1 MGVSITL
8 DSANLSYGKYD
19 NRHLTFKVEQTSP
32 SKATWTLS
40 VLGNEH
46 DYYKTGPTTAT
57 IAGTKVY
64 EAARVTNTSSAKF
77 PNCVDK
83 KTGTVNISTS
93 TTSLKATF
101 LTWVYWDTGNS
112 QNALS
117 GTLSIPKVRVRFK
130 PNNGTH
136 SVSSYTDDGT
146 KYYVGTNSSGYMYQN
161 TDNTTNTRYQNFYY
175 NGSTKDPVNASSFK
189 LVRTGYK
196 FTGWKSN
203 YDSSI
208 KGQSTKYTAQ
218 DLHADV
224 VNGDQTVT
232 FTAQWE
238 RIIYTIDYDL
248 KGGTTSSTLKETYS
262 IASDD
267 FTLPQP
273 TKTGYT
279 FAGWTG
285 SNGTTAQKTVTVKK
299 GSTGNKS
306 YTANWTANTNTP
318 YKVQHWQQ
326 TVTGGDTENST
337 NYTVADTQNL
347 TGTTASSV
355 SPSVKTYT
363 GFTSPSKKTATIA
376 ANGSTVINYYY
387 KRNSYTVS
395 LTKGTGIA
403 TVSGAGTYKYKA
415 SVTINATMNT
425 GYSWSKWTG
434 DKASSTRNYTFDMPA
449 NNVSNTAN
457 ATINSHQV
465 SLTKGT
471 GISSVSGAGT
481 YNYNA
486 SVTINATPSAG
497 YSWSKWTGDKA
508 SSTQNYNF
516 NMPDNDVSN
525 TANASIITY
534 TIGYT
539 LNGGSVATANPTSY
553 NVTTATFTLNNPTKT
568 GYTFVGW
575 TGSGLSSAS
584 TSVSI
589 SKGSTGN
596 KSYTAN
602 WTANTNTPY
611 KVNHWQQNIDAPTTQ
626 NSTNYTL
633 KDTQNLTGTTA
644 AEVTPSRKSY
654 TGFTAP
660 SGKKITIAANGSSV
674 VDYYYTRNSHTVTL
688 TKGTGI
694 ATVSGAGTY
703 HYKKS
708 VTINATMNTGYSW
721 SKWTGDKASST
732 RNYTFDMPA
741 NNVSNTANA
750 SPYTLTLIY
759 NNNGGTQPSSN
770 DKQMPYRSTQTYG
783 NKYNNDNG
791 LIDINTF
798 EVTKAGYFAQKWNT
812 ATNGNGIMIEQN
824 VSYKAEEIA
833 SLCGYN
839 LGTGNVTINLYPYW
853 EAKKLTVRFHKND
866 GSTLT
871 ADQVFVYGAS
881 GNRFGY
887 NTNGT
892 AKWPPTAGTY
902 ADLYG
907 FGKWY
912 REGYKILGWAES
924 ADATSAK
931 YSTYSSVNDLWI
943 EGKMTGNIDKKTID
957 LYAVWTYNG
966 TIRICEE
973 DNKDFQLAIP
983 YIYDGTSWKCA
994 IGYIYN
1000 SGWNVGI

>member
-8 DSANLSYGKYD
+8 DSANLPYGKYD

-40 VLGNEH
+40 VLGNQH
-46 DYYKTGPTTAT
+46 DYYKTGPTKAT
-57 IAGTKVY
+57 IAGTTVY
-64 EAARVTNTSSAKF
+64 EADRVTNTSSAKF
-77 PNCVDK
+77 PNCVDT

-93 TTSLKATF
+93 TTSLKSTF

-112 QNALS
+112 QSALS
-117 GTLSIPKVRVRFK
+117 GTLSIPKVKVRFK

-136 SVSSYTDDGT
+136 SVSSYTNDGT

-161 TDNTTNTRYQNFYY
+161 TDNTTDTRYQNFYY

-208 KGQSTKYTAQ
+208 KGQDTQYTAQ

-279 FAGWTG
+279 FKGWTG

-299 GSTGNKS
+299 GSTGNLS
-306 YTANWTANTNTP
+306 YTANWTANTDTP
-318 YKVQHWQQ
+318 YIVKHWQQ
-326 TVTGGDTENST
+326 TVTGGDAENST
-337 NYTVADTQNL
+337 NYTVKDTQNL

-395 LTKGTGIA
+395 LTKGTGI
-403 TVSGAGTYKYKA
+403 
-415 SVTINATMNT
+415 
-425 GYSWSKWTG
+425 
-434 DKASSTRNYTFDMPA
+434 
-449 NNVSNTAN
+449 
-457 ATINSHQV
+457 
-465 SLTKGT
+465 
-471 GISSVSGAGT
+471 SSVSGAGT
-481 YNYNA
+481 YKYNA
-486 SVTINATPSAG
+486 SVTINATPSTG
-497 YSWSKWTGDKA
+497 YSWSKWTGTKE

-516 NMPDNDVSN
+516 NMPDNNVSN
-525 TANASIITY
+525 TANATIITY

-568 GYTFVGW
+568 GYTFAGW

-596 KSYTAN
+596 KTYTAT

-611 KVNHWQQNIDAPTTQ
+611 TVKHWQQNIDAPSTQ

-660 SGKKITIAANGSSV
+660 SGTKITIAANGSSV
-674 VDYYYTRNSHTVTL
+674 VNYYYTRNSYNVTL

-708 VTINATMNTGYSW
+708 VTINATMNTGYYW
-721 SKWTGDKASST
+721 SSWTGDKASST
-732 RNYTFDMPA
+732 RNYTFEMPA

-759 NNNGGTQPSSN
+759 NKNGGTQPSSN
-770 DKQMPYRSTQTYG
+770 GKQMPYTSTQTYG
-783 NKYNNDNG
+783 NKYNGDNG
-791 LIDINTF
+791 LFDIDTF

-812 ATNGNGIMIEQN
+812 ATNGNGTMIEQN

-839 LGTGNVTINLYPYW
+839 LGTGNVKIDLYPYW
-853 EAKKLTVRFHKND
+853 EAKKLTVRFNKND
-866 GSTLT
+866 GSGLT
-871 ADQVFVYGAS
+871 ASQTFTYGAS
-881 GNRFGY
+881 GNKFGY

-892 AKWPPTAGTY
+892 AKWPATTGTY

-924 ADATSAK
+924 ASATSK
-931 YSTYSSVNDLWI
+931 NYSTYSGVSDSWI
-943 EGKMTGNIDKKTID
+943 EGKMTGNVDEKTID

-966 TIRICEE
+966 TVRICEE
-973 DNKDFQLAIP
+973 DNEDFQLAIP

>member
-457 ATINSHQV
+457 A
-465 SLTKGT
+465 
-471 GISSVSGAGT
+471 
-481 YNYNA
+481 
-486 SVTINATPSAG
+486 
-497 YSWSKWTGDKA
+497 
-508 SSTQNYNF
+508 
-516 NMPDNDVSN
+516 
-525 TANASIITY
+525 
-534 TIGYT
+534 
-539 LNGGSVATANPTSY
+539 
-553 NVTTATFTLNNPTKT
+553 
-568 GYTFVGW
+568 
-575 TGSGLSSAS
+575 
-584 TSVSI
+584 
-589 SKGSTGN
+589 
-596 KSYTAN
+596 
-602 WTANTNTPY
+602 
-611 KVNHWQQNIDAPTTQ
+611 
-626 NSTNYTL
+626 
-633 KDTQNLTGTTA
+633 
-644 AEVTPSRKSY
+644 
-654 TGFTAP
+654 
-660 SGKKITIAANGSSV
+660 
-674 VDYYYTRNSHTVTL
+674 
-688 TKGTGI
+688 
-694 ATVSGAGTY
+694 
-703 HYKKS
+703 
-708 VTINATMNTGYSW
+708 
-721 SKWTGDKASST
+721 
-732 RNYTFDMPA
+732 
-741 NNVSNTANA
+741 